1 MSETNDFSNMPGPWG
16 WPLFGSALQL
26 TSFAEKTLLNWANQH
41 YGNIFRYKMFNQ
53 DCVVLNGYDAIK
65 EGLLTNKSE
74 MSGRIT
80 GPLFEAIRDNR
91 GLFFIQYGDSWKK
104 WKPFLVKSVA
114 SVMPDLPQIICEQA
128 DEFLSEDLNDFIEN
142 GESVALG
149 DYLLYRMAQVVFLS
163 CMNKEFLSKKKME
176 LQELVSDIYAPLTN
190 IKFSILWFAP
200 SLSYFPPFS
209 SFLADESTRRSKI
222 VNRIIALIEEH
233 RQEKRS
239 HMKDLTCFFFEEYPE
254 PDQGDLESLALIFMD
269 MISAGSATVANQL
282 MWVILF
288 LSKHP
293 DMMGEV
299 QHEIEEGMKG
309 YESIWDLYKCQEK
322 VPFLK
327 AVIQETMRLRPIAPG
342 SLYHRTISDT
352 KVGGYKIPKDVVIHP
367 NLWSVHHD
375 LKYWGPDVEA
385 FRPDRHLDKDGKFV
399 KSDHVIPFSIGERK
413 CTGKPIAEADIFV
426 FLATIMLRYDVSLD
440 PEYEDV
446 DMTGISSAILKPPD
460 YKVRLTYRQ
469 TKQNL

>member
-1 MSETNDFSNMPGPWG
+1 MSETTEFRNMPGPWG

-26 TSFAEKTLLNWANQH
+26 KSFAEKTLLNWANQH

-91 GLFFIQYGDSWKK
+91 GLFFIQYGDSWKN
-104 WKPFLVKSVA
+104 WKLFVVKSVA

-128 DEFLSEDLNDFIEN
+128 DEFLSEDLKDFIEN

-176 LQELVSDIYAPLTN
+176 LQELLPL
-190 IKFSILWFAP
+190 I
-200 SLSYFPPFS
+200 
-209 SFLADESTRRSKI
+209 
-222 VNRIIALIEEH
+222 
-233 RQEKRS
+233 
-239 HMKDLTCFFFEEYPE
+239 
-254 PDQGDLESLALIFMD
+254 
-269 MISAGSATVANQL
+269 
-282 MWVILF
+282 
-288 LSKHP
+288 
-293 DMMGEV
+293 
-299 QHEIEEGMKG
+299 
-309 YESIWDLYKCQEK
+309 
-322 VPFLK
+322 
-327 AVIQETMRLRPIAPG
+327 ETMRLRPIAPG
-342 SLYHRTISDT
+342 ALYHKTISDT
-352 KVGGYKIPKDVVIHP
+352 VVGGYKIPKDVVIHP

-399 KSDHVIPFSIGERK
+399 KSDHVIPFSVGERK
-413 CTGKPIAEADIFV
+413 CIGKQIAEADIFV
-426 FLATIMLRYDVSLD
+426 FLATTMLRYDV
-440 PEYEDV
+440 
-446 DMTGISSAILKPPD
+446 
-460 YKVRLTYRQ
+460 
-469 TKQNL
+469 